1 MATQAA
7 PRSLRALMADR
18 EIYTYADLARRAKV
32 PVNIVTLLT
41 QGWRATDTIAK
52 RLAKVLGVTVEE
64 IRGAASLAHKAVAQ

>member
-7 PRSLRALMADR
+7 PRSLRQLMADR
-18 EIYTYADLARRAKV
+18 EIYTYAELARRAKV
-32 PVNIVTLLT
+32 HHNQVTLLT
-41 QGWRATDTIAK
+41 QGWLATDGIVK